1 MVPQVHARELLSIE
15 HTLGALL
22 DDVEHNGNEAVTAY
36 RVSLWSA
43 KAAVQVAA
51 AALRRL

>member
-1 MVPQVHARELLSIE
+1 MVPQVHARELAALE
-15 HTLGALL
+15 HTLAALF
-22 DDVEHNGNEAVTAY
+22 DDVQHNGNEAVTAY

-43 KAAVQVAA
+43 RTAVQLAA